1 MGIESHSFQSYCAM
15 DACRHSPRE
24 LLVQASI
31 RKCLMTKPFEFFF
44 EMQHATL
51 EISDHRITIRTIDQS
66 IRNFFFEHM
75 LAPLKNRNVIWFWHD
90 IPQTRA

>member
-1 MGIESHSFQSYCAM
+1 
-15 DACRHSPRE
+15 
-24 LLVQASI
+24 
-31 RKCLMTKPFEFFF
+31 MTKPFEFFF